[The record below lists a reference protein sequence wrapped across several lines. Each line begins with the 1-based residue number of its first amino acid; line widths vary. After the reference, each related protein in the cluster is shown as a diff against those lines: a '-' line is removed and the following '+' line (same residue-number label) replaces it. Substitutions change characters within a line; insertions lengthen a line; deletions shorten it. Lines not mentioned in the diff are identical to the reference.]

1 MKNSIKLFNDKKIRV
16 KWDEN
21 KEKWYFSI
29 VDVVPVLTE
38 NDYQTARKYWNKLS
52 QRLREEGNETVTNCH
67 QLKLE
72 ASDGKYYKTDVTDT
86 EQILRL
92 IQSIPSK
99 KAIEINIKIM
109 RAFIAM
115 RHFLNFIYSVI
126 YSAVYSVNLCYIK
139 IKVQIYNL
147 SFKTIK

>member
-29 VDVVPVLTE
+29 VDVVAVLTE